1 MRETLFWVAVV
12 CCAAG
17 QLLILRSVVRV
28 RAHVAAPG
36 QARPRVAAELAWTLL
51 PALVLA
57 LTLAATWRAVRA
69 DSAMRDMPAA
79 AHAIR

>member
-1 MRETLFWVAVV
+1 MRTTFFWLAAA

-17 QLLILRSVVRV
+17 QLLILRSVIRA
-28 RAHVAAPG
+28 RAHVAAAG
-36 QARPRVAAELAWTLL
+36 EARPRFAAELAWTLL

-69 DSAMRDMPAA
+69 DAAMHNMPAA
-79 AHAIR
+79 AHALR